1 MDWLD
6 KNAGRVTPSAH
17 GSFRSSQM
25 LWGRGAYWD
34 FLQEELMHTGLEA
47 RKGL

>member
-6 KNAGRVTPSAH
+6 GNVGRVTP
-17 GSFRSSQM
+17 SQM
-25 LWGRGAYWD
+25 LWGRGAYWG